1 MQRLVNDTEEIS
13 DLTLGHYIEEI
24 SKTADGREQI
34 KEIMEQGKH
43 LEELKKKVDESESEQ
58 EKGNEEQETEPT
70 PKEQEQAKFDD
81 GKQADILNPDSYQ
94 KSVYEN
100 KVASRFADLE
110 ASEQDE

>member
-1 MQRLVNDTEEIS
+1 
-13 DLTLGHYIEEI
+13 
-24 SKTADGREQI
+24 
-34 KEIMEQGKH
+34 MEQGKH
-43 LEELKKKVDESESEQ
+43 LEELKQKVDESESESEQ
-58 EKGNEEQETEPT
+58 EKGNEEQGAEPT
-70 PKEQEQAKFDD
+70 PKEEEQVQFDD